1 MKRYVLMAIA
11 LLFGSTMVFSSN
23 AIDDQPV
30 FDSFNFSI
38 KESHEHVENDL
49 QSIVETMVPRK
60 YVDTFN
66 HYTTMPTLE
75 DTINLRIHILAIGQI
90 ESEWTPIVS
99 GINENGSYDIGYLQ
113 LNSYN
118 LKDDLFLWKF
128 SPKKSDG
135 FNYNADDNMERYMIM
150 CIKLY
155 KTLYKSYG
163 NDACYCYNGGEGRY
177 LKNRIPASTYGYQRR
192 MSKEITTIVDKLE
205 EKANLRVKLK
215 LELVENLKKINAF
228 NLEYLANL
236 ALDKCNITRL
246 DLGLQYQ
253 SFNKPQ
259 DMLFDK
265 RRVFAIQNAIYLT
278 RLQVNK
284 NYVFIGDYMKN
295 TGAVAPVFLH
305 RPSGKILYC

>member
-1 MKRYVLMAIA
+1 MKRYILMAIV
-11 LLFGSTMVFSSN
+11 LLFGSTMIFSNN
-23 AIDDQPV
+23 AIDNQPV
-30 FDSFNFSI
+30 FDSFDFSI
-38 KESHEHVENDL
+38 KGSYEHVENDL

-66 HYTTMPTLE
+66 HYTSMPTLE

-90 ESEWTPIVS
+90 ESEWTPAVS
-99 GINENGSYDIGYLQ
+99 DINENGSYDIGYLQ

-135 FNYNADDNMERYMIM
+135 FNYNASDDMERYMIM

-155 KTLYKSYG
+155 KALYKSYG
-163 NDACYCYNGGEGRY
+163 NEACYCYNGGEGRY
-177 LKNRIPASTYGYQRR
+177 LNDKIPASTYGYQRR
-192 MSKEITTIVDKLE
+192 MSKEITNIVDELE
-205 EKANLRVKLK
+205 EKANSHVKI
-215 LELVENLKKINAF
+215 ELAESLKKISTF
-228 NLEYLANL
+228 NLDILAEYVINRQSE
-236 ALDKCNITRL
+236 KRI

-265 RRVFAIQNAIYLT
+265 KRVFAIQSAIYST

-284 NYVFIGDYMKN
+284 NYVFIGDYVKN

>member
-1 MKRYVLMAIA
+1 MKRYVLMAIV
-11 LLFGSTMVFSSN
+11 LLFGSTMIFSSN
-23 AIDDQPV
+23 AIDNQPV
-30 FDSFNFSI
+30 FDSFDFSI
-38 KESHEHVENDL
+38 KGSYEHVENDL

-66 HYTTMPTLE
+66 HYTSMPTLE
-75 DTINLRIHILAIGQI
+75 DTINLRIHVLAIGQI
-90 ESEWTPIVS
+90 ESEWTPAVS
-99 GINENGSYDIGYLQ
+99 DINENGSYDIGYLQ

-135 FNYNADDNMERYMIM
+135 FNYNASDDMERYMIM

-155 KTLYKSYG
+155 KALYKSYG

-177 LKNRIPASTYGYQRR
+177 LNDKIPASTYGYQRR
-192 MSKEITTIVDKLE
+192 MSKEITNIVGELE
-205 EKANLRVKLK
+205 EKANSHVKI
-215 LELVENLKKINAF
+215 ELAENLKKISTF
-228 NLEYLANL
+228 NLDILAEYVINRQSE
-236 ALDKCNITRL
+236 KRI

-265 RRVFAIQNAIYLT
+265 KRVFAVQSAIYTT

-284 NYVFIGDYMKN
+284 NYVFIGDYVKN

>member
-1 MKRYVLMAIA
+1 MKRYILMAIV
-11 LLFGSTMVFSSN
+11 LLFGSTMIFSSN
-23 AIDDQPV
+23 AIDNQPM
-30 FDSFNFSI
+30 FDSFDFSI
-38 KESHEHVENDL
+38 KGSHEHVENDL

-60 YVDTFN
+60 YINTFN

-90 ESEWTPIVS
+90 ESEWTPAVS

-135 FNYNADDNMERYMIM
+135 FNYNASDDMEKYMIM

-155 KTLYKSYG
+155 KALYKSYG

-177 LKNRIPASTYGYQRR
+177 LNDKIPASTYGYQRR
-192 MSKEITTIVDKLE
+192 MSKEITTIVNELE
-205 EKANLRVKLK
+205 EKANNHVK
-215 LELVENLKKINAF
+215 LELAENLKKISTF
-228 NLEYLANL
+228 NLEYLAEL
-236 ALDKCNITRL
+236 ALNKCDVTRL

-265 RRVFAIQNAIYLT
+265 KRVFAIQSAIYLT
-278 RLQVNK
+278 RLQINK
-284 NYVFIGDYMKN
+284 NYVFIGDYVKN

>member
-1 MKRYVLMAIA
+1 MKRYVLMAIV
-11 LLFGSTMVFSSN
+11 LLFGSTMIFSSN
-23 AIDDQPV
+23 AIDNQPV
-30 FDSFNFSI
+30 FDSFDFSI
-38 KESHEHVENDL
+38 KGSHEHVENDL

-60 YVDTFN
+60 YVNTFN

-90 ESEWTPIVS
+90 ESEWTPAVS

-118 LKDDLFLWKF
+118 LKNDLFLWKF
-128 SPKKSDG
+128 SPKESDG
-135 FNYNADDNMERYMIM
+135 FNYNVSDNMERYMIM

-155 KTLYKSYG
+155 KALYKSYG

-177 LKNRIPASTYGYQRR
+177 LNNKIPTSTYGYQRR

-205 EKANLRVKLK
+205 EKANIHIK
-215 LELVENLKKINAF
+215 LELAENLKKIGTF
-228 NLEYLANL
+228 NLDYLAKLVLN
-236 ALDKCNITRL
+236 KCSTTRL
-246 DLGLQYQ
+246 DLGLQYR

-265 RRVFAIQNAIYLT
+265 RRVFAIQSAIYST

-295 TGAVAPVFLH
+295 TGAIAPVFLH

>member
-1 MKRYVLMAIA
+1 MKRYVLMAIV
-11 LLFGSTMVFSSN
+11 LLFGSTMIFSSN
-23 AIDDQPV
+23 AIDNQPV
-30 FDSFNFSI
+30 FDSFDFSI
-38 KESHEHVENDL
+38 KGSHEHVENDL

-60 YVDTFN
+60 YVNTFN

-90 ESEWTPIVS
+90 ESEWTPAVS

-118 LKDDLFLWKF
+118 LKNDLFLWKF
-128 SPKKSDG
+128 SPKESDG
-135 FNYNADDNMERYMIM
+135 FNYDTSDNMERYMIM

-155 KTLYKSYG
+155 KSLYKSYG

-177 LKNRIPASTYGYQRR
+177 LNNKIPTSTYGYQRR
-192 MSKEITTIVDKLE
+192 MSKEITIIVDKLE
-205 EKANLRVKLK
+205 EKANIHVK
-215 LELVENLKKINAF
+215 LELAENLKKIGTF
-228 NLEYLANL
+228 NLDYLAKLVLN
-236 ALDKCNITRL
+236 KCSTTRL

-265 RRVFAIQNAIYLT
+265 RRVFAIQNAIYST

-284 NYVFIGDYMKN
+284 NYVFVGDYMKN
-295 TGAVAPVFLH
+295 TGAIAPVFLH

>member
-1 MKRYVLMAIA
+1 MKRYILMAIV
-11 LLFGSTMVFSSN
+11 LLFGSTMIFSSN
-23 AIDDQPV
+23 AIDNQPV
-30 FDSFNFSI
+30 FDSFDFSI
-38 KESHEHVENDL
+38 KGSHEHVENDL

-60 YVDTFN
+60 YVNTFN

-90 ESEWTPIVS
+90 ESEWTPAVS
-99 GINENGSYDIGYLQ
+99 DINENGSYDIGYLQ

-135 FNYNADDNMERYMIM
+135 FNYDVSDDMERYMIM

-155 KTLYKSYG
+155 KALYKSYG

-177 LKNRIPASTYGYQRR
+177 LNDRIPASTYGYQKR
-192 MSKEITTIVDKLE
+192 MSKEITTIVDQLE
-205 EKANLRVKLK
+205 EKANNHIK
-215 LELVENLKKINAF
+215 LELAENLKKISTF
-228 NLEYLANL
+228 NLDYLAELVLN
-236 ALDKCNITRL
+236 KCSKTRL

-265 RRVFAIQNAIYLT
+265 KRVFAIQSAIYLT
-278 RLQVNK
+278 RLQINK
-284 NYVFIGDYMKN
+284 NYVFIGDYVKN

>member
-1 MKRYVLMAIA
+1 MKRYVLMAIV
-11 LLFGSTMVFSSN
+11 LLFGSTMIFSSN
-23 AIDDQPV
+23 AIDNQPV
-30 FDSFNFSI
+30 FDSFDFSI
-38 KESHEHVENDL
+38 KGSYEHVENDL

-90 ESEWTPIVS
+90 ESEWTPAVS

-118 LKDDLFLWKF
+118 LKNDLFLWKF
-128 SPKKSDG
+128 SPKESDG
-135 FNYNADDNMERYMIM
+135 FNYNASDNMERYMIM

-155 KTLYKSYG
+155 KSLYKSYG

-177 LKNRIPASTYGYQRR
+177 LNDRIPASTYGYQRR
-192 MSKEITTIVDKLE
+192 MSKEITIIVDKLE
-205 EKANLRVKLK
+205 EKANIHVK
-215 LELVENLKKINAF
+215 LELAENLKKIGTF
-228 NLEYLANL
+228 NLDYLAKLVLN
-236 ALDKCNITRL
+236 KCSTTRL
-246 DLGLQYQ
+246 DLGLQYR

-265 RRVFAIQNAIYLT
+265 RRVFAIQNAIYST
-278 RLQVNK
+278 RLQINK
-284 NYVFIGDYMKN
+284 NYVFIGDYVKN